1 MRFSFNNNRIIGYF
15 FRYQMKCTELKFMI
29 QKFTLLILFFALVVS
44 SCEVINPDEDIPSFI
59 QIDEINVNAASGQGT
74 DSADVEDA
82 WIYIDDK
89 LVGAFQMP
97 ALIPILHQG
106 NQNIEIRSGVI
117 LNGIAS
123 TRTINPFYE
132 YKTQIVDLVPD
143 STINVKLTTTYNP
156 LVKFVW
162 NSLGQEG
169 FEEGGISIDSVAG
182 SKTKMEK
189 TSTEVYEGG
198 YSGWIH
204 LDVDH
209 DTYIGQSTN
218 KFELPKGGKAVV
230 MEIHCKNTSNHFV
243 IGMFVEAVDGKI
255 TIVNHLIV
263 NPGPN
268 WKKLYVNFTEL
279 VSNYPQARN
288 FRVFFT
294 SELESTNKT
303 ADIYLDNIKLM
314 HF

>member
-1 MRFSFNNNRIIGYF
+1 
-15 FRYQMKCTELKFMI
+15 MI
-29 QKFTLLILFFALVVS
+29 QKFTLLILFFTLIFS

-59 QIDEINVNAASGQGT
+59 QINEIKVDAHSGQGT
-74 DSADVEDA
+74 DSADIQDA

-97 ALIPILHQG
+97 AHIPILHQG
-106 NQNIEIRSGVI
+106 TQNIEIRSGVI

-132 YKTQIVDLVPD
+132 YQTKVVDLVPD
-143 STINVKLTTTYNP
+143 STITISLTTTYNP
-156 LVKFVW
+156 LVQFVW

-182 SKTKMEK
+182 SKVKMVK

-198 YSGWIH
+198 YSGHIH
-204 LDVDH
+204 LDKDH
-209 DTYIGQSTN
+209 NIYIGQSTN
-218 KFELPKGGKAVV
+218 KFELPKGGKPVV
-230 MEIHCKNTSNHFV
+230 MEINCKNTSNHFV
-243 IGMFVEAVDGKI
+243 IGMFVEAVDGKV

-294 SELESTNKT
+294 SELESSNTT